1 MKIFA
6 SAISVVSMVTIVGNL
21 ATFPVAAQERG
32 FMPPTQLH
40 AVNPS
45 M

>member
-1 MKIFA
+1 MKIFP
-6 SAISVVSMVTIVGNL
+6 SAISVVSMVTMLANL
-21 ATFPVAAQERG
+21 ATFSVAAQERG